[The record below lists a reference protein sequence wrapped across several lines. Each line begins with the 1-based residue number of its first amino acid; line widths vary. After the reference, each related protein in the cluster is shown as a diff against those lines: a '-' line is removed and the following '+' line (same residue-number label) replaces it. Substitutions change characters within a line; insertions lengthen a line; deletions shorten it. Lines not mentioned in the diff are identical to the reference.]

1 MISKKKVAVIVIF
14 FMLLSSAATF
24 ASIFFLGIDVKG
36 ATMIS
41 TKDYEEYKYIK
52 EEYGKLFDLKNFI
65 EQNYYVPV
73 KDEDLKIGMYKGLFQ
88 GIGDPYS
95 SYMTKKEYDEMMIS
109 TQGEYQGIGVTIAP
123 DDEGYINVV
132 APIEGSPAE
141 KAGIKSGDKIV
152 KINGVEYS
160 AKEMDKAVSKM
171 RGKPGTKVVVSVLRN
186 KDMLDFQ
193 ILRANV
199 VLKSVK
205 SEVLNNNIG
214 YIRIS
219 SFESKT
225 ADEFLAQLKE
235 MEQKKVKGLMI
246 DLRDNPGGLVD
257 QSVKIADS
265 LIGSGEIVYTQDR
278 QGNKKDYK
286 SDSSRTNLKYAV
298 LVNGGSASASEILTA
313 AIKDNKAGTVIGTK
327 TFGKGII
334 QRVIPLEN
342 GDGLE
347 LTIAQYFSPNGHVIH
362 KKGIVPDIIVEID
375 ENQLKKGEL
384 TKENDPQI
392 QKAVEVLTK

>member
-24 ASIFFLGIDVKG
+24 ASILFLGINVKG

-152 KINGVEYS
+152 KIDGVEYS

-375 ENQLKKGEL
+375 ENQLKKGEI

>member
-24 ASIFFLGIDVKG
+24 ASILFLGIDVKG

-152 KINGVEYS
+152 KIDGVEYS

-375 ENQLKKGEL
+375 ENQLKKGEI